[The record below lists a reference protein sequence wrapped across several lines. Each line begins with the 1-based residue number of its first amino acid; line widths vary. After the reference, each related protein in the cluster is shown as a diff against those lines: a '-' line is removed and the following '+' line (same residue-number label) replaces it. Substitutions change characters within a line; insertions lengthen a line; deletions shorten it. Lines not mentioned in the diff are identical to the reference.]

1 MLMHMTQVPGQDV
14 PHASTYIAQPMT
26 QSHDSSSSKLDCCRT
41 PEDLLKTVEAVLKAY
56 EAQAGSRGMVA
67 DAASLMNP
75 EVIQTMRELQK
86 QIRKGFM

>member
-1 MLMHMTQVPGQDV
+1 MTLSGKTV
-14 PHASTYIAQPMT
+14 
-26 QSHDSSSSKLDCCRT
+26 CCRT
-41 PEDLLKTVEAVLKAY
+41 PEDLLQTIAAVLKAY

-75 EVIQTMRELQK
+75 EVIQTMRELQQ

>member
-1 MLMHMTQVPGQDV
+1 MSWLIG
-14 PHASTYIAQPMT
+14 
-26 QSHDSSSSKLDCCRT
+26 CRT
-41 PEDLLKTVEAVLKAY
+41 PEDLLQTIEAVLKAY
-56 EAQAGSRGMVA
+56 EAQAGSRRMVA

>member
-1 MLMHMTQVPGQDV
+1 MV
-14 PHASTYIAQPMT
+14 
-26 QSHDSSSSKLDCCRT
+26 CRT
-41 PEDLLKTVEAVLKAY
+41 PEVLMQTVEAVLRAY
-56 EAQAGSRGMVA
+56 EAQAGSRGMVT